1 MGTKKL
7 IFDYLKR
14 IKIEIVEYI
23 ITKNAS
29 SITNLDQAFHN
40 KIFLFDNIK
49 GYYLDREDTF
59 ISTMGFYKK
68 IDYKIDYENKKIY
81 VNGKTPSI
89 IHQYDRDN
97 YLLNTLDNWYKN

>member
-1 MGTKKL
+1 MTLQIMKKFKL
-7 IFDYLKR
+7 PLLLLFVFLFS
-14 IKIEIVEYI
+14 E
-23 ITKNAS
+23 
-29 SITNLDQAFHN
+29 AFS
-40 KIFLFDNIK
+40 FDNIK